1 MKNATATLTKIRSLI
16 TVFLAV
22 TGEQRRQQ
30 PPITGEH
37 FSHQT
42 ALQRRGGLE
51 PSDER
56 DEGDSL
62 KPIAF
67 IHGSTLPPHRAG
79 L

>member
-16 TVFLAV
+16 TVFLPGAR
-22 TGEQRRQQ
+22 EQRRQQ

-56 DEGDSL
+56 DSL
-62 KPIAF
+62 NPIAF

-79 L
+79 R